1 MQGLKRK
8 LVYVTLFEL
17 IAVCMSSVLLS
28 LISERPF
35 VYAGVAAVASS
46 IIALLWNLAYNTGFE
61 YWEARQT
68 KKGRS
73 LLRRVVHA
81 LGFEFGLVLMLVPLF
96 AYLLGLS
103 LWEAFVY
110 DLGLMLFFMVYTFLF
125 NLAFDHVFGLPASA
139 QPKPAESAKAAD
151 AADPQAPVACR

>member
-28 LISERPF
+28 LISTRPF

-46 IIALLWNLAYNTGFE
+46 LIALLWNLAYNTVFE
-61 YWEARQT
+61 FWESRQV

-81 LGFEFGLVLMLVPLF
+81 LGFELGLVVMLVPLF

-110 DLGLMLFFMVYTFLF
+110 DLGLMIFFMVYTFLF
-125 NLAFDHVFGLPASA
+125 NLGFDNVFGLPASA
-139 QPKPAESAKAAD
+139 LPKPPAEGQASAA
-151 AADPQAPVACR
+151 